1 MRNLLG
7 VKNFLQDNMLS
18 KVSPCLHFLFLH
30 QFNMKKEKA
39 DATVYN

>member
-18 KVSPCLHFLFLH
+18 KLSPCLHLLLLH
-30 QFNMKKEKA
+30 QFKLKNKEA